1 MSETSHHH
9 ESRFDLRG
17 TAEKNVTNIYRSE
30 SAR

>member
-17 TAEKNVTNIYRSE
+17 TAEKNVTNIST
-30 SAR
+30 AALQ